1 MPDLDQIDIDDL
13 YSLQKELGSFLD
25 SYFLSEQLFCE
36 GEGDYN
42 YVRELAEEN
51 ALKLR
56 SRIKALAIDWGL
68 HGEFL
73 DEYLAAARVRITKMA
88 AA

>member
-1 MPDLDQIDIDDL
+1 MPDLDSLDIDDL
-13 YSLQKELGSFLD
+13 YALQKELGSFLD

-36 GEGDYN
+36 GEADCD
-42 YVRELAEEN
+42 YVREQAEGN

-56 SRIKALAIDWGL
+56 SRVKALAIDWGL
-68 HGEFL
+68 HAEFL
-73 DEYLAAARVRITKMA
+73 DEYLAAARVRTTKIA